1 MTAPRGIL
9 ICVAC
14 AVVQGFVIILVTL
27 FSIQDVQ
34 ELIDSEMPLS
44 TFFLRATNSP
54 QLTVFFLV
62 ILLVA
67 QLGSLCN
74 SMLATGHFAFA
85 LARDGCLPY
94 SKYFSKLSE
103 KNHIPQRA
111 LMAQLGISI
120 LVILPV
126 SFNIK
131 NAHSHLLTYF

>member
-1 MTAPRGIL
+1 M
-9 ICVAC
+9 
-14 AVVQGFVIILVTL
+14 

-34 ELIDSEMPLS
+34 ELIDSDMAVS

-54 QLTVFFLV
+54 RLTAFFLI
-62 ILLVA
+62 ILLLA

-94 SKYFSKLSE
+94 SKYFAKLSE
-103 KNHIPQRA
+103 KDHVPQRA
-111 LMAQLGISI
+111 LIAQLIISI

-126 SFNIK
+126 SFSNY
-131 NAHSHLLTYF
+131 TRT